1 MSDSRWTT
9 WFRQRRQR
17 RVAGEVE
24 RLPGRHA
31 QGVALRLEEQGEA
44 LRWGNAAEVAQAT
57 EALEQYLESSAAAR
71 TLAGRALASC
81 VAEPGAAVSG
91 EKPPGLTGA
100 AAQVAPRSSLAA
112 APYRYVISSSTLA
125 EAYAFLVQHLPGS
138 RSEPEFMLAVTGVV
152 VDGVRTLERLIEV
165 PMDHQSFSQASFD
178 MQAFNKIANLLYEH
192 DQHLHAVLHSHRFSG
207 PPAPSGTDKRLQT
220 TLEEGYPAIQAVL
233 SEDGYVKFFANQ
245 RPFAIEIHG
254 KGVTPVDGQPNTFRI
269 VQFSTLPHASPAA
282 AARGRGDGVR
292 PLSAHSGR

>member
-1 MSDSRWTT
+1 
-9 WFRQRRQR
+9 
-17 RVAGEVE
+17 VAGEVE

-31 QGVALRLEEQGEA
+31 QGVALLLEQQGEA

-57 EALEQYLESSAAAR
+57 EALEQYLEASTAAEAAAR
-71 TLAGRALASC
+71 RAFASSLAKRRAP
-81 VAEPGAAVSG
+81 EIGETRPGPSG
-91 EKPPGLTGA
+91 VVT
-100 AAQVAPRSSLAA
+100 AQVSPRSALAA
-112 APYRYVISSSTLA
+112 APYRYVIGSSTLA
-125 EAYAFLVQHLPGS
+125 EAYGFLVQHLPGS

-165 PMDHQSFSQASFD
+165 PMDHQSFGKASFD

-192 DQHLHAVLHSHRFSG
+192 DQHLHAVFHSHRFSG

-220 TLEEGYPAIQAVL
+220 TLEEGYPAIQAVF
-233 SEDGYVKFFANQ
+233 SEDGYVRFFANQ

-269 VQFSTLPHASPAA
+269 TQFGTLPHASPAA

-292 PLSAHSGR
+292 PISAHSGR